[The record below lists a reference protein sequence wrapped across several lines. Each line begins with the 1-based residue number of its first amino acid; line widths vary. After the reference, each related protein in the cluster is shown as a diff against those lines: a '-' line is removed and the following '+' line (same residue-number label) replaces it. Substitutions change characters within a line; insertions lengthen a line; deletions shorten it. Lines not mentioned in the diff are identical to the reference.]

1 VLLWRRASAVLQLQA
16 NDHIRATRIGEN
28 GTKNGDR

>member
-1 VLLWRRASAVLQLQA
+1 VLQLQA